1 MFSESDSIFRSWES
15 QSSRLVLGTAQLGM
29 RYGIANK
36 SGQPDKLHAESI
48 IAKVWDYGVREFD
61 TAQAYGESELTLGHA
76 LSSLG
81 LTHEAKVISKFHP
94 QIDHRSSI
102 SLWRTLEQTCARLGQ
117 DRIYGMMLHGENFL
131 KYWDAGLGEA
141 LLEFVE
147 KRLVD
152 HIGISVYTPQSAL
165 SALKTEGISLVQMP
179 SNLLDRRFEEAGV
192 FREAGKC
199 GKQIYVRSIFLQ
211 GLLLMN
217 GGDLSE
223 SMRFAIPVI
232 KKLGN
237 ISRKT
242 GFSLKQLAL
251 GFVKF
256 AYSETKVIFGCETA
270 RQAAENLEL
279 WKTEL
284 PPQIVENLRMEFQD
298 VPEKVLNP
306 SLWA

>member
-1 MFSESDSIFRSWES
+1 MFSESDSIIRFWES

-36 SGQPDKLHAESI
+36 SGQPNKLKAESI
-48 IAKVWDYGVREFD
+48 IAKVWEYGVREFD
-61 TAQAYGESELTLGHA
+61 TAQAYGESELALGHA
-76 LSSLG
+76 LGSLG
-81 LTHEAKVISKFHP
+81 LTGEAKVISKFHP
-94 QIDHRSSI
+94 CIDYRSTI
-102 SLWRTLEQTCARLGQ
+102 SLRRALEKTLTQLGQ
-117 DRIYGMMLHGENFL
+117 DKLYGMMLHGEHFL
-131 KYWDAGLGEA
+131 KYWDTGLGA
-141 LLEFVE
+141 VLLEFVE
-147 KRLVD
+147 KELVE
-152 HIGISVYTPQSAL
+152 HLGISVYTPQSAIG
-165 SALKTEGISLVQMP
+165 ALKTEGISLVQVP
-179 SNLLDRRFEEAGV
+179 SNLLDRRFEDAGV
-192 FREAGKC
+192 FHEAQSC

-232 KKLGN
+232 EKLGN
-237 ISRKT
+237 VSRKT

-251 GFVKF
+251 GYVKS

-270 RQAAENLEL
+270 QQATENLEL

-284 PPQIVENLRMEFQD
+284 PPQIVENLRMEFRD

-306 SLWA
+306 SLWV